1 MGNDEYTLQITHHTD
16 KWVYFILTLEG
27 IPYNVSTMGFS
38 SQRGNALFVNTDNNN
53 SINCELYI
61 DGTVQTAGGVSEN
74 QPINYL
80 TNNQDLPAGSTV
92 CVKITIKDSNDEV
105 LSTAYDS
112 IVIPYSGG

>member
-1 MGNDEYTLQITHHTD
+1 MGNNEYTLQITHHND
-16 KWVYFILTLEG
+16 RQVYFLVTREG
-27 IPYNVSTMGFS
+27 IPYEVSTMGFT

-61 DGTVQTAGGVSEN
+61 DGTVQTAGGVNTSAV
-74 QPINYL
+74 INYL
-80 TNNQDLPAGSTV
+80 TNNQDLPPGSTA

-112 IVIPYSGG
+112 IVIPYSG